1 MSSFGVVFAPQAEV
15 AAAEL
20 ARVCRGRIGLTA
32 WEPHPEQR
40 IWEPYL
46 GTPANTG
53 WSSEEGIRRLLPG
66 FELEFEHATW
76 WLEAESGEAAWEWAG
91 RAFPPMRERQ
101 RRLAPN
107 ELSAARRSFVELY
120 ESFRANGRV
129 RYPRP
134 YLLAAGSRR

>member
-1 MSSFGVVFAPQAEV
+1 MLWCAIKRWFSAGEPELNKMGSERSFGVVFAPQAEV

-46 GTPANTG
+46 GTPANTA

-76 WLEAESGEAAWEWAG
+76 WLEAESGEAAWE
-91 RAFPPMRERQ
+91 
-101 RRLAPN
+101 
-107 ELSAARRSFVELY
+107 
-120 ESFRANGRV
+120 
-129 RYPRP
+129 
-134 YLLAAGSRR
+134 